1 MTENKNSEEF
11 HLLDQLNKKYFT
23 ELEHSVPHIQQ
34 TLFDLQNE
42 CYKTWRNAITA
53 NTSLYK
59 EFLSTSGYNFMS
71 SKAAKDIFENMS
83 EEGLKFR
90 SLWNKFTISNIESVK
105 NNAKTW
111 NDNADAFVELN
122 RKIVHYWLSAFNQTR
137 N

>member
-42 CYKTWRNAITA
+42 CYKTWRNAVTA

-122 RKIVHYWLSAFNQTR
+122 RKIMHYWLSAFNQTR

>member
-11 HLLDQLNKKYFT
+11 HLLDELNKKYFI

-42 CYKTWRNAITA
+42 YYKTWKKIVTA
-53 NTSLYK
+53 NTALYK
-59 EFLSTSGYNFMS
+59 EFLSNSGYNFMS

-83 EEGLKFR
+83 DEALKFR
-90 SLWNKFTISNIESVK
+90 ALWNKFTISNIESVK

-111 NDNADAFVELN
+111 NDNADAFADLN
-122 RKIVHYWLSAFNQTR
+122 RKIMHYWLSAFSPKK
-137 N
+137 

>member
-1 MTENKNSEEF
+1 MTANKNSEEF

-42 CYKTWRNAITA
+42 CYKTWRNAVTA

-71 SKAAKDIFENMS
+71 SKDAKDIFENMS

-122 RKIVHYWLSAFNQTR
+122 RKIMHYWLSAFNQTR

>member
-42 CYKTWRNAITA
+42 CYKTWRNAVTA
-53 NTSLYK
+53 NTSLCK

-122 RKIVHYWLSAFNQTR
+122 RKIMHYWLSAFNQTR